1 MAKEKK
7 KTPAKTLLKVI
18 LSIVI
23 AVIIIAAA
31 YVAYVLIDYHRIG
44 DIPSLEIGGK
54 ASSDG
59 TPESGREYTM
69 ISYNIGFA
77 AYTADF
83 GFFMDGG
90 TESRAR
96 SEESVYQVLGGIT
109 GLLSDYDADFMVIEE
124 VDFDSDRAHHVD
136 EREYIADALPGYSH
150 TFVQNYDSPYLFYPF
165 TCPHG
170 ASKSG
175 ILTFSKF
182 PIASSSRVSLPV
194 EKSLMKLLDLD
205 RCYSVSR
212 ISMEENE
219 LVIFSTHLSAYTS
232 DGTLPNEQLRL
243 LVADM
248 QSEYEKGNYV
258 ICAGDFNKDL
268 LGKGSEIFN
277 VTNEKYTWAQ
287 PIPEGIFDGTN
298 LAIAA
303 PFDEKNPVPSCRN
316 ADAAYYRGQYVI
328 TPDGFIVSDNVT
340 VVSSDVIDTG
350 FEFSDHNPVIMR
362 FILN

>member
-1 MAKEKK
+1 MEEKIK
-7 KTPAKTLLKVI
+7 RKSPVKTVLKTI
-18 LSIVI
+18 L
-23 AVIIIAAA
+23 IIILAVLLVALS
-31 YVAYVLIDYHRIG
+31 YVAYVLIAYHRIE
-44 DIPSLEIGGK
+44 DNLALEV
-54 ASSDG
+54 
-59 TPESGREYTM
+59 SGSADETLECDKEYTM

-77 AYTADF
+77 AYTVDF

-90 TESRAR
+90 HESRAE
-96 SEESVYQVLGGIT
+96 SEESVRTVMGHIT
-109 GLLSDYDADFMVIEE
+109 DLLADYDADIMVIEE
-124 VDFDSDRAHHVD
+124 VDFDSDRSHHVD
-136 EREYIADALPGYSH
+136 EREILTDALGGYSH

-165 TCPHG
+165 YEPHG

-182 PIASSSRVSLPV
+182 PITSSLRRSLPV
-194 EKSLMKLLDLD
+194 ETSLMKLVDLD

-212 ISMEENE
+212 VPAGDKE

-258 ICAGDFNKDL
+258 ICGGDFNKDL

-287 PIPEGIFDGTN
+287 PIPESVFDGTN
-298 LAIAA
+298 LSLVA
-303 PFDEKNPVPSCRN
+303 PFNEKTLVPSCRN
-316 ADAAYYRGQYVI
+316 ADGPWYKGQYVI

-340 VVSSDVIDTG
+340 VTFSDVIDTG
-350 FEFSDHNPVIMR
+350 FEFSDHNPVMMK
-362 FILN
+362 FILD